1 MTNIFCRSP
10 HIIAVNDIS
19 QTGSKIELFIYDG
32 SATVPSTPT
41 YTLSKLIPASN
52 NTDTSYNISP
62 YLREYIT
69 HLNFNNN
76 YDVNNSLTPYAEWS
90 FVKVVSYSMIGGS
103 YILDRDE
110 TYRVF
115 DGYGYYEDGGNPD
128 LGDILLAEGTYNYW
142 FDTANSPSTIPAHS
156 AGIVTAYLPRNYT
169 VYYHNLSSGG
179 IHTISIPQNE
189 VYDLYR
195 VFPTWYGAGNRME
208 IYDGLNNL
216 VWTSTFLP
224 KTECRYEPLNIDFI
238 NKYGAWQTEFFYKA
252 SFENLE
258 VTNTAY
264 NLAQTAGYY
273 YNQREGQ
280 RAVFN
285 ANGLRKYRMNTGF
298 VDESY
303 NETIQQLLLS
313 ERVIWSDGIKQRPI
327 KINTKGIE
335 KHKNINNKTI
345 NYTIEFE
352 LAYDVINSVI

>member
-19 QTGSKIELFIYDG
+19 QTGSKMELFIYDG

-52 NTDTSYNISP
+52 NTNTFYNISP

-76 YDVNNSLTPYAEWS
+76 FSTDNSLTPYAEWTY
-90 FVKVVSYSMIGGS
+90 VKVKTYNLISGS
-103 YILDRDE
+103 YVLDTNI

-115 DGYGYYEDGGNPD
+115 DGYGYYEDGGNPN
-128 LGDILLAEGTYNYW
+128 LGDILLAPGTYNYW
-142 FDTANSPSTIPAHS
+142 YDSANSPSTIPAHS
-156 AGIVTAYLPRNYT
+156 AGIVTAYLPRNYI
-169 VYYHNLSSGG
+169 VYYRNLLSGT
-179 IHTISIPQNE
+179 IHTNTITANG

-195 VFPTWYGAGNRME
+195 VFPTWYGAGNLME
-208 IYDGLNNL
+208 IYDNSFALL
-216 VWTSTFLP
+216 WSSTFLP

-264 NLAQTAGYY
+264 NLAQTSGYY
-273 YNQREGQ
+273 YNGREGQ
-280 RAVFN
+280 RSVFN
-285 ANGLRKYRMNTGF
+285 ANGLRKYRINTGF

-313 ERVIWSDGIKQRPI
+313 ERVIWSDGVRQIPI